1 MSLLFPTLPEQPGLT
16 AVFHLPLH
24 LWLGMCIGDLGWGP
38 RTRHLVLFQFKFVPL
53 FLWGGN
59 HAASRKT
66 TSKVYTHTGY
76 RARRAGIYNS
86 YGSYKRTEAWYKR
99 QSGQD
104 RQSDTP
110 IRESQS
116 GDLMVF
122 FLPLMQYE
130 CYLKYYPSRLPM
142 EVFLYLNYGN
152 TQSVW
157 TCKRTTSDF
166 KQEII

>member
-1 MSLLFPTLPEQPGLT
+1 MSLSFPTLPEQPGLT
-16 AVFHLPLH
+16 AVFRLPLH
-24 LWLGMCIGDLGWGP
+24 LWLGMYIGDLGWGP
-38 RTRHLVLFQFKFVPL
+38 RTKYLVLFQFKFVPL

-59 HAASRKT
+59 HAVSRKT
-66 TSKVYTHTGY
+66 AGKVYTRTGY

-86 YGSYKRTEAWYKR
+86 YGSYKRTEAWYER
-99 QSGQD
+99 QSGQN

-110 IRESQS
+110 VRESQS

-142 EVFLYLNYGN
+142 EVFFVPKSRQYIVCMD
-152 TQSVW
+152 S
-157 TCKRTTSDF
+157 
-166 KQEII
+166 QEDRIGL